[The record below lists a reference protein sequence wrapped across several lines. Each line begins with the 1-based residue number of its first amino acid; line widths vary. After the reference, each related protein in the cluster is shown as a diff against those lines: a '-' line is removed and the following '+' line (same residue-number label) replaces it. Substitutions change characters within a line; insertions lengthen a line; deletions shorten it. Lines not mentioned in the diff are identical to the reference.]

1 MPKNFQ
7 VKGKGILPNNINL
20 DDEIED
26 DEYQK
31 NENFGIP
38 LSEEQIVAMLKEN
51 NTISSDEGKKI
62 IISVTSSE
70 ALGAFDTIFDYLEQD
85 DNQDI
90 IDKIH
95 LKQ

>member
-1 MPKNFQ
+1 YI
-7 VKGKGILPNNINL
+7 IL
-20 DDEIED
+20 D
-26 DEYQK
+26 QK